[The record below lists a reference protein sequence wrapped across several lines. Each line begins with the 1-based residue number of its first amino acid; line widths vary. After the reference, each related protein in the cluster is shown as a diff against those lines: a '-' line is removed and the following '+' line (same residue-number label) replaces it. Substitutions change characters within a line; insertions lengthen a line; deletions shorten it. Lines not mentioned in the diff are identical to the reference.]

1 MSYEI
6 IYDKQFVK
14 VSEKVFIPII
24 LVGSNN
30 VYDHNNRRARD
41 WSRFGYLL
49 NGEIAGTL
57 QDMLDTQEKE
67 RVRLVEK
74 YPGEYEDKSFGYYT
88 SLSNKGGGCNMTY
101 GQYIGISKTGCQKAL
116 TVEQLIEENVSVVFR
131 TSAYSKEKISE
142 LGLDELYFVPKTTE
156 ELQDFL
162 DNVAPKYSGVYIGVS
177 LSGMFDG
184 KPTRIR
190 KKYFSKPKREKQRVA
205 TREVFVIEAPNGGY
219 YYSGSGNG
227 YKYTYADNGCKH
239 FIDEKTALRTAK
251 RLTERNG
258 KEFKVKKTSFLND
271 VILYV

>member
-24 LVGSNN
+24 LAGSSN

-41 WSRFGYLL
+41 WNRFGYLL

-57 QDMLDTQEKE
+57 QDMLDIQEKE
-67 RVRLVEK
+67 RVQLIEK
-74 YPGEYEDKSFGYYT
+74 YPEEYEDKSFGYYT

-162 DNVAPKYSGVYIGVS
+162 DNIAPKYSGVYINVS

-190 KKYFSKPKREKQRVA
+190 KKYFSKPKRQREKVVS
-205 TREVFVIEAPNGGY
+205 REAFAIEAPNGGY
-219 YYSGSGNG
+219 YYSGSGASYRYSPSRTGGKQFLN
-227 YKYTYADNGCKH
+227 
-239 FIDEKTALRTAK
+239 EKTALRTAK
-251 RLTERNG
+251 RLSERRG
-258 KEFKVKKTSFLND
+258 EEFKVIKVKYEYDKVF
-271 VILYV
+271 YV